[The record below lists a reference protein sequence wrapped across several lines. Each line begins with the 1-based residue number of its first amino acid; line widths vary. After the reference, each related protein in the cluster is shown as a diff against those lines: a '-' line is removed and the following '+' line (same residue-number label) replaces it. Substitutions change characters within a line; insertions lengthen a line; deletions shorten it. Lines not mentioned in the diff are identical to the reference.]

1 MHEHGYKGKK
11 PAGMMHMTK
20 QPKRSKAGS
29 KGTMGKGKSGMKVS
43 GAMGKHQRT
52 GAGEGG

>member
-1 MHEHGYKGKK
+1 MPYDEKK
-11 PAGMMHMTK
+11 VPAGQMHMTK
-20 QPKRSKAGS
+20 KPKRSKAGA

-43 GAMGKHQRT
+43 GAMGKNQRT